1 MDEVLGAVAVSL
13 RREKVPQTSMMGSA
27 NGNQSETFI
36 QVSTDPNNFE
46 IHVYLQRN
54 CVHDRLKVISFNLS
68 TSIFIYSIF
77 ITHQVYA
84 STPNL

>member
-36 QVSTDPNNFE
+36 QVSMICYAQYVLTMSF
-46 IHVYLQRN
+46 YLDF
-54 CVHDRLKVISFNLS
+54 VTVLS
-68 TSIFIYSIF
+68 RFYHRFIQIVS
-77 ITHQVYA
+77 
-84 STPNL
+84 

>member
-36 QVSTDPNNFE
+36 QVSMICSICTYN
-46 IHVYLQRN
+46 
-54 CVHDRLKVISFNLS
+54 VILYRFCHCLS
-68 TSIFIYSIF
+68 RFYPDIISVE
-77 ITHQVYA
+77 HE
-84 STPNL
+84 